1 MADQNSVYII
11 DGCRSPIGRGHPE
24 KGMYKDLR
32 ADELGV
38 QTLKA
43 LLGRINIHHKTID
56 DFYLGCVGQH
66 LEQGKNLARLI
77 LLLAGLP
84 ESIPGATVNRLCA
97 SSFTALQMAA
107 DSISAG
113 TNEAVLVGGVEHMGH
128 VPMTA
133 AVDYNKKLFE
143 DYDFQWTNMGLT
155 AEKLSEIY
163 QISRE
168 QQDKFTIESNERYF
182 QAKENNFYERE
193 IVPITLPDNREITT
207 DEGPRVSSL
216 EKLGTLKTVFK
227 EDGTITAANSS
238 GIADGAAMAM
248 VGNQK
253 YLSQTDNQYLA
264 EIKAV
269 ANIGLDPTMMGLG
282 PVYAIKKLLDKTRLS
297 QSDIGLFE
305 INEAFAVQVLA
316 CQRDLEI
323 PTEKLNIHGGAVAM
337 GHPLGMSGLRIVI
350 TLAHS
355 MAEQNVRYGIASL
368 CVGHGQGVAMLLER
382 DRDKHIIIS

>member
-1 MADQNSVYII
+1 MSENKSVYII

-24 KGMYKDLR
+24 KGMFKDLR
-32 ADELGV
+32 ADEFGK
-38 QTLKA
+38 QTLLA
-43 LLGRINIHHKTID
+43 LLNRLSVNNQTID

-97 SSFTALQMAA
+97 SSFTALQMAF
-107 DSISAG
+107 DSIKSG
-113 TNEAVLVGGVEHMGH
+113 SNNAVLVGGVEHMGH
-128 VPMTA
+128 VPMAA
-133 AVDYNKKLFE
+133 AVDYNKDLFK
-143 DYDFQWTNMGLT
+143 DYDFEWTNMGLT
-155 AEKLSEIY
+155 AEKLAEIY
-163 QISRE
+163 SISRE
-168 QQDKFTIESNERYF
+168 EQDKFTVKSNELYF
-182 QAKENNFYERE
+182 KAKEEAFYDKE
-193 IVPITLPDNREITT
+193 IVPIKLSDTEEIVT
-207 DEGPRVSSL
+207 DEEPRISTL
-216 EKLGTLKTVFK
+216 EKLATLKTIFK

-248 VGNQK
+248 VCNQE

-269 ANIGLDPTMMGLG
+269 VNIGLDPSIMGLG
-282 PVYAIKKLLDKTRLS
+282 PVYAIKKLLRKVNLDL
-297 QSDIGLFE
+297 SDIGLFE
-305 INEAFAVQVLA
+305 INEAFAAQIIA
-316 CQRDLEI
+316 CQRELKILTEI
-323 PTEKLNIHGGAVAM
+323 LNIHGGTVAL

-355 MAEQNVRYGIASL
+355 MAEQNVQYGIASL

-382 DRDKHIIIS
+382 G